1 MGHVAGPRVIAL
13 DVVLVAAALRDD
25 LAAVEEVVGD
35 VDRLVEQAARVG
47 AQVDDIAERMAAG
60 RLVDRHQRRLGLR
73 RATLP
78 EKVLML
84 M

>member
-1 MGHVAGPRVIAL
+1 MSS
-13 DVVLVAAALRDD
+13 LVAAALRDD

-60 RLVDRHQRRLGLR
+60 RLVDRTAAPPWSARRR
-73 RATLP
+73 CR
-78 EKVLML
+78 
-84 M
+84 